1 MNGTALSQRDQGWL
15 ERPRERRKGGAL
27 GERATCVWG
36 QKVLPYTQ
44 LKLAS
49 LFGFSCV
56 LALSAS
62 LSRTSS
68 PSEHWF
74 PHTCLP
80 LCRSSES
87 QAASRSFSEGGFW
100 GSQLP
105 AYSVPFECAVP
116 WAWSALSHSSSR
128 PPGQMLPLLG
138 SLPVPPLCGPG
149 TGLWPWHPSG
159 EPGSQVYLPNQKI
172 SEWGF
177 TGPIVLGQAQRS
189 PSTLAELV
197 NCTPT
202 WLCVR

>member
-15 ERPRERRKGGAL
+15 ERPRERREGGAL

-138 SLPVPPLCGPG
+138 SLPVPPHSLPCAAQALG
-149 TGLWPWHPSG
+149 SG
-159 EPGSQVYLPNQKI
+159 HGIRLGNLVPKSTSLTRRSANGALPVPL
-172 SEWGF
+172 S
-177 TGPIVLGQAQRS
+177 
-189 PSTLAELV
+189 
-197 NCTPT
+197 
-202 WLCVR
+202 